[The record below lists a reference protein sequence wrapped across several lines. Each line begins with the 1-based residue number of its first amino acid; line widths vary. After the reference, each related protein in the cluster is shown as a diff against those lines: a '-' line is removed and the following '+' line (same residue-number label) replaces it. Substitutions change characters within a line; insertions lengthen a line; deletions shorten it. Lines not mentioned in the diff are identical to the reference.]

1 MYVRVSCPV
10 WCIVNDNNN
19 LHILFVSPIEIVYR
33 NTILKCAV
41 LPFQALHFQI
51 MAIQA
56 KKLSAAHFTNIPNI
70 SQNRHTEQ
78 SLHRKKTSSYPG
90 QMHEIFVIKLFAHWQ
105 GGSSAPKSLEV
116 CTRLKDNIQTLYLP
130 DAAKRTDMEKY
141 VEWYVSKPLPW
152 TWIKGNHNSKH
163 MVAFPVK

>member
-10 WCIVNDNNN
+10 WCIVNNDNNN
-19 LHILFVSPIEIVYR
+19 LHILFVSPIKTVCR
-33 NTILKCAV
+33 NTILKWAL

-56 KKLSAAHFTNIPNI
+56 KKLSAAHFANIPNI

-78 SLHRKKTSSYPG
+78 SLHRQKTSSYPG
-90 QMHEIFVIKLFAHWQ
+90 QMHEIFVTKQFAHWQ

-116 CTRLKDNIQTLYLP
+116 CTRLKDNIQTLSICLMLQNTLIWRSTL
-130 DAAKRTDMEKY
+130 DDMFLSLYHGPESR
-141 VEWYVSKPLPW
+141 ETTILNIW
-152 TWIKGNHNSKH
+152 
-163 MVAFPVK
+163 